1 MAKMSS
7 VTTMARRLMVFSMIL
22 GLIAAGLLLRHTRQ
36 GHLTFDDLLVPIGI
50 LFFALLHL
58 FFRRKG

>member
-1 MAKMSS
+1 MAEMGS
-7 VTTMARRLMVFSMIL
+7 VTTMARLLLAFCMIL
-22 GLIAAGLLLRHTRQ
+22 GLIAVGLLLRQARQ
-36 GHLTFDDLLVPIGI
+36 GHLAFDDLLVPIGI